1 MKRRVGLRAVLG
13 AWAWPLSL
21 QVRAQQPAKP
31 RLVAILAFSSPQ
43 STGWVIEDLKRTLRE
58 LGWIEGGNVVYET
71 RWAEGRVERLPAIAR
86 ELVALRP
93 DVIWTAY
100 TSGALAARQATRT
113 IPIVQVGADP
123 VGAGLA
129 QSLARPGG
137 NVTGLSNVNADI
149 GPKLLELMRE
159 VVPGAARVGVLWNPD
174 NPTNLLILT
183 KLRAGAESLRVS
195 ALAVEART
203 LPEIEQ
209 ALLRMSRERVDAVI
223 VLTDGLFVANGR
235 RIGDLLAEYR
245 LPSAVQ
251 GRAHLALGG
260 MLSYA
265 VSIEELNRRGAY
277 YIDRILKGA
286 KPAELPIEQPTRFE
300 LVINLK
306 VAKALGLTIPQ
317 ALLLRADEVIE

>member
-1 MKRRVGLRAVLG
+1 MKRRVALRAALG
-13 AWAWPLSL
+13 TCAWTLAPRA
-21 QVRAQQPAKP
+21 RAQQPAKL

-43 STGWVIEDLKRTLRE
+43 TTGWVIDDLKRALRE
-58 LGWIEGGNVVYET
+58 LGWIEGGNIAYET

-100 TSGALAARQATRT
+100 TSGALAARQATST

-137 NVTGLSNVNADI
+137 NVTGLSNINVDI
-149 GPKLLELMRE
+149 GPKLLELLRSG
-159 VVPGAARVGVLWNPD
+159 VPGAVRIGVLWNPD

-183 KLRAGAESLRVS
+183 KLRAGAASSSVS
-195 ALAVEART
+195 ALAFEART

-209 ALLRMSRERVDAVI
+209 ALLRMSRESIDGVI
-223 VLTDGLFVANGR
+223 VLTDGLFVTHGR
-235 RIGDLLAEYR
+235 RIGELLAQYR

-251 GRAHLALGG
+251 GRAHLVLGG

-265 VSIEELNRRGAY
+265 VSIQELNRRGAY

-286 KPAELPIEQPTRFE
+286 KPADLPIEQPTRFE
-300 LVINLK
+300 LIINLK
-306 VAKALGLTIPQ
+306 VAKALGITIPQ
-317 ALLLRADEVIE
+317 ALLLRADEVIQ